1 MKRFKIIII
10 PILLFIIIGI
20 GSTIIIRSV
29 NESDKTLPVSFLPMQ
44 EHKVQLKEFTIKVI
58 HPLEDIHL
66 NAKSAILIDT
76 RDGNI
81 LYEKNSGEPFPT
93 ASMSKMMT
101 EFLVLEA
108 IKDGKL
114 SWDQTISVSDYA
126 YQISNTPGFAS
137 VHLKKEQP
145 YRIRDLF
152 NAMAIHSANGATI
165 ALAETISGSE
175 RDFVQKMNEKAK
187 ELGLSNSKFVNSTGL
202 NNEDLG
208 EYHSTGDPK
217 DANEMSAKDLAI
229 LTKALISHHPEI
241 LEISS
246 SPNFVFGNQT
256 YVNTNSMLQGNNT
269 QVLFEGVDGLKT
281 GFTDEAGY
289 CFAGTVERDDI
300 RLISV
305 VMGTQTS
312 LERFAETKQ
321 LYEASFSQVEN

>member
-1 MKRFKIIII
+1 MII

-20 GSTIIIRSV
+20 GSAIIKSG
-29 NESDKTLPVSFLPMQ
+29 NESDKILPVSFLPMQ

-58 HPLEDIHL
+58 HPLKDIQV

-76 RDGNI
+76 RDGSI
-81 LYEKNSGEPFPT
+81 LFEKNSDEPYPT

-114 SWDQTISVSDYA
+114 SWDQTITVSDYA
-126 YQISNTPGFAS
+126 YTISNTPGLAS

-145 YRIRDLF
+145 YTIRDLF

-165 ALAETISGSE
+165 ALAETVSGSE
-175 RDFVQKMNEKAK
+175 RDFVRKMNEKAK
-187 ELGLSNSKFVNSTGL
+187 ELGLSHSTFVNSTGL

-208 EYHSTGDPK
+208 DYYSTGDPK

-241 LEISS
+241 LEISTL
-246 SPNFVFGNQT
+246 PNITFGNQT
-256 YVNTNSMLQGNNT
+256 YVNTNLMLQGNHP

-312 LERFAETKQ
+312 LERFSETKR